1 LAYHG
6 VIPGGGLAAAFHIAP
21 DELTGGAV
29 VLSLL
34 PAALF
39 ATWAASGR
47 VGVRSLFRRAFHWR
61 VSPGWWLTVL
71 LGLPVLTVGLALL
84 MGDQLRSINVPSFLA
99 GQLMLL
105 LVNFIVINLWEE
117 VAWTGLFQ
125 TRLEERHNWLIAAL
139 LTAIPF
145 AAIHLP
151 LQFFLDQPVTPSSL
165 AAAFGLYLL
174 LGVLVRPLLA
184 VFRRGTGD
192 SLLLVGLL
200 HSVFNRTNNENGI
213 AATLLEGDARQLAM
227 LIAVVLLTVVTA
239 VVIRPDWVVSM
250 GQSSPSAH
258 EPQRS
263 AVQLERVLEL
273 LNSEHIGLAEAVA
286 EGPGHLADL
295 VPRFSVPVSMQ
306 RPGGSSPRTS
316 ARSGRGPAGRSSA
329 RS

>member
-1 LAYHG
+1 MTSAIPPVRRSTSGSRLLRVAAQFPLATFLILGFSLAYALALLWGLAYHG
-6 VIPGGGLAAAFHIAP
+6 VIPGGGLAAALHIAP
-21 DELTGGAV
+21 DELTGGAL
-29 VLSLL
+29 VLSLF

-39 ATWAASGR
+39 VTWATSGR

-71 LGLPVLTVGLALL
+71 LGLPVLTVSLALL
-84 MGDQLRSINVPSFLA
+84 MGDQLRSIDVPSFLA
-99 GQLMLL
+99 SQLMLL

-125 TRLEERHNWLIAAL
+125 TRLEERHNWLVAAL

-151 LQFFLDQPVTPSSL
+151 LQFFIDQPVTPSSL

-174 LGVLVRPLLA
+174 LGLLVRPLLA

-213 AATLLEGDARQLAM
+213 AATLLEGDARQLTM

-239 VVIRPDWVVSM
+239 VVIRSRLSREY
-250 GQSSPSAH
+250 GA
-258 EPQRS
+258 E
-263 AVQLERVLEL
+263 
-273 LNSEHIGLAEAVA
+273 LAERSRTAAV
-286 EGPGHLADL
+286 
-295 VPRFSVPVSMQ
+295 S
-306 RPGGSSPRTS
+306 RT
-316 ARSGRGPAGRSSA
+316 A
-329 RS
+329 